1 MSLKGFSNQGKRPP
15 GRGTMDK
22 QGLKKLSRQS
32 KSFMLKFLKNKSI
45 QNEQIYKNY
54 KHFVEKLC
62 VKAKQTYY

>member
-1 MSLKGFSNQGKRPP
+1 MG
-15 GRGTMDK
+15 K

-45 QNEQIYKNY
+45 QNKQIYKNY
-54 KHFVEKLC
+54 KHFLEKLC

>member
-1 MSLKGFSNQGKRPP
+1 
-15 GRGTMDK
+15 MDK
-22 QGLKKLSRQS
+22 QGLKKLPRQS

-62 VKAKQTYY
+62 VKAKQTCY